1 MSTEFYRSPVGILKI
16 VSDSTAITG
25 ISKVDTETETSGDL
39 ITAEAAKQLREY
51 FAGERTVFDF
61 PINPDGTDFQKR
73 VWKALLGIPYGKAL
87 SYGEVAKLIG
97 SSKSC
102 RAVGNAVG
110 KNPILIAIPCHRVKA
125 ANGIGGFS
133 AGIEVKK
140 YLLKKENIQL

>member
-73 VWKALLGIPYGKAL
+73 VWKVLLGIPYGKAL
-87 SYGEVAKLIG
+87 SYGEVAALAG
-97 SSKSC
+97 NSKSC

-125 ANGIGGFS
+125 VNGIGGFS
-133 AGIEVKK
+133 AGIDVKK
-140 YLLKKENIQL
+140 YLISKENIQI